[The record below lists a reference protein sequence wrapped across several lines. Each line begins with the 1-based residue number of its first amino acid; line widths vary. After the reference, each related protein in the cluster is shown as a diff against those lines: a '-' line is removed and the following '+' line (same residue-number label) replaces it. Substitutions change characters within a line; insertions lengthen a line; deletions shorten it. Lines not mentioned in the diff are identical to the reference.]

1 MPGRRWLGAAAIAFA
16 LSSAGCYQGT
26 QRTVTLRDVAREPGW
41 TVVYDVPIVRQQA
54 EHDCGPAA
62 LASVLARWGIP
73 DALSQIHHDVVSDP
87 RGAAAGDLRDF
98 ARKKGLAAYLVVG
111 EQSDLVRELASGRPV
126 LVGLL
131 QRYSNGRVLSHY
143 EVVVGLNEVRHR
155 ILLLD
160 PGNGPREDSL
170 EAFTREWQGSKR
182 LTLIV
187 AQT

>member
-1 MPGRRWLGAAAIAFA
+1 VRRLRWLNAAVILVAACA
-16 LSSAGCYQGT
+16 AGCYQGT
-26 QRTVTLRDVAREPGW
+26 QRTVSLRDVAKDPGW
-41 TVVYDVPIVRQQA
+41 TVVHDVPVIRQQA

-62 LASVLARWGIP
+62 LASILARWGIP
-73 DALSQIHHDVVSDP
+73 DALAQIHREVASDP

-98 ARKKGLAAYLVVG
+98 AKKKGLDAFLIVG
-111 EQSDLVRELASGRPV
+111 EEADLAREIASGRPV

-131 QRYSNGRVLSHY
+131 QRYSNGQVLSHY
-143 EVVVGLNEVRHR
+143 EVVVGLNEARHR